1 MDKSEYVAAL
11 ATKGYDITAL
21 NGQLDS
27 FKEKELSDYVVEV
40 TVTAKQGSEKF
51 SYTRSYQHTSTCKVA
66 YYTIGTDTARYSSYQ
81 LTGNAETGLQL
92 VFDRADVANA
102 YTLSPG
108 ADTEIKIHYYLN
120 QTGKSSKFVR
130 Q

>member
-1 MDKSEYVAAL
+1 MLFRSL
-11 ATKGYDITAL
+11 ATKGYEVTAL
-21 NGQLDS
+21 NNQLDS
-27 FKEKELSDYVVEV
+27 FKDKELSDYVVEV

-81 LTGNAETGLQL
+81 LTGNTETGLQL
-92 VFDRADVANA
+92 VFDRTGVANA
-102 YTLSPG
+102 TYTLSPG
-108 ADTEIKIHYYLN
+108 ADTEIKIHYDLN
-120 QTGKSSKFVR
+120 QADSSKFVR

>member
-1 MDKSEYVAAL
+1 M
-11 ATKGYDITAL
+11 
-21 NGQLDS
+21 
-27 FKEKELSDYVVEV
+27 
-40 TVTAKQGSEKF
+40 TAKQGSEKF

-81 LTGNAETGLQL
+81 LTKVGENETGQEL
-92 VFDRADVANA
+92 VFKRTDVANA

-108 ADTEIKIHYYLN
+108 ADTEIKIHYNLN

>member
-1 MDKSEYVAAL
+1 M
-11 ATKGYDITAL
+11 
-21 NGQLDS
+21 
-27 FKEKELSDYVVEV
+27 
-40 TVTAKQGSEKF
+40 TAKQGSEKF

-81 LTGNAETGLQL
+81 LTKDGENVTNQQL
-92 VFDRADVANA
+92 VFKRTDVDNS

-108 ADTEIKIHYYLN
+108 ADTEIKIHYDLN
-120 QTGKSSKFVR
+120 QTDKSSKFVR